1 GIPPPKSVSF
11 DREEGRRKKEGG
23 RRKKEEGR
31 INEPQRHRGTKE
43 ERRGKKE
50 FLLSPISLFPHV
62 PFMSQ

>member
-1 GIPPPKSVSF
+1 M
-11 DREEGRRKKEGG
+11 EEGIWKREY
-23 RRKKEEGR
+23 GR

>member
-1 GIPPPKSVSF
+1 M
-11 DREEGRRKKEGG
+11 EEGRRKS
-23 RRKKEEGR
+23 EEGRAKREEDR

-43 ERRGKKE
+43 ERSPKKE